1 MHLMLMLTET
11 RKLAAVLTTVTS
23 NVVGDNDMA
32 LVKVRHIS
40 RLHSTKQTTMKQRS
54 GITNYK

>member
-1 MHLMLMLTET
+1 MLMLTET